1 MMWVGLNSFFPTHGW
16 IGENK
21 LKKDLTLSAIIRIFM
36 YQLQEKQDM
45 KKKLKTKEFKGYT
58 PEQLAY
64 FQAQEDMNDGIED
77 VQDVDYVD
85 YLMGNINNP
94 YDGMT
99 ETREFE
105 DLDGE
110 SDWFMD

>member
-1 MMWVGLNSFFPTHGW
+1 
-16 IGENK
+16 
-21 LKKDLTLSAIIRIFM
+21 
-36 YQLQEKQDM
+36 M

-58 PEQLAY
+58 EEQLSY
-64 FQAQEDMNDGIED
+64 FQYLNDQDDGVIDD

-85 YLMGNINNP
+85 YLMGNIHNP
-94 YDGMT
+94 YDGQT

>member
-1 MMWVGLNSFFPTHGW
+1 
-16 IGENK
+16 
-21 LKKDLTLSAIIRIFM
+21 
-36 YQLQEKQDM
+36 M

-85 YLMGNINNP
+85 YLMGNINNR

>member
-1 MMWVGLNSFFPTHGW
+1 
-16 IGENK
+16 
-21 LKKDLTLSAIIRIFM
+21 
-36 YQLQEKQDM
+36 M
-45 KKKLKTKEFKGYT
+45 KTKLKTKEFKGYT

-85 YLMGNINNP
+85 YLLGDVVNP
-94 YDGMT
+94 YEGTTMDT
-99 ETREFE
+99 EFD
-105 DLDGE
+105 DLGDD

>member
-1 MMWVGLNSFFPTHGW
+1 
-16 IGENK
+16 
-21 LKKDLTLSAIIRIFM
+21 
-36 YQLQEKQDM
+36 M

-85 YLMGNINNP
+85 YLLGDVDNP
-94 YDGMT
+94 YEGTTMDT
-99 ETREFE
+99 EFDELG
-105 DLDGE
+105 DD

>member
-1 MMWVGLNSFFPTHGW
+1 
-16 IGENK
+16 
-21 LKKDLTLSAIIRIFM
+21 
-36 YQLQEKQDM
+36 M

-64 FQAQEDMNDGIED
+64 FQAQEDMNDGVND

-85 YLMGNINNP
+85 YLLGDVNNP
-94 YDGMT
+94 HEGTTMDT
-99 ETREFE
+99 EFDELG
-105 DLDGE
+105 DD

>member
-1 MMWVGLNSFFPTHGW
+1 
-16 IGENK
+16 
-21 LKKDLTLSAIIRIFM
+21 
-36 YQLQEKQDM
+36 M

-58 PEQLAY
+58 EEQLSY
-64 FQAQEDMNDGIED
+64 FQYLNDQDDGVIDD

-85 YLMGNINNP
+85 YLLGDVDNP
-94 YDGMT
+94 YEGTTMT
-99 ETREFE
+99 TEFE

>member
-1 MMWVGLNSFFPTHGW
+1 
-16 IGENK
+16 
-21 LKKDLTLSAIIRIFM
+21 
-36 YQLQEKQDM
+36 M

-58 PEQLAY
+58 EEQLSY
-64 FQAQEDMNDGIED
+64 FQYLNDQDDGVIDD

-85 YLMGNINNP
+85 YLMGNVHNP
-94 YDGMT
+94 YDGQT

-110 SDWFMD
+110 SDWFLD

>member
-1 MMWVGLNSFFPTHGW
+1 
-16 IGENK
+16 
-21 LKKDLTLSAIIRIFM
+21 
-36 YQLQEKQDM
+36 M

-58 PEQLAY
+58 EEQLSY
-64 FQAQEDMNDGIED
+64 FQYLNDQDDGVIDD

-85 YLMGNINNP
+85 YLMGNVHNP
-94 YDGMT
+94 YDGQT

>member
-1 MMWVGLNSFFPTHGW
+1 
-16 IGENK
+16 
-21 LKKDLTLSAIIRIFM
+21 
-36 YQLQEKQDM
+36 M

-64 FQAQEDMNDGIED
+64 FQAQEDMNDGVED
-77 VQDVDYVD
+77 VLSVDYVD
-85 YLMGNINNP
+85 YLLGNVHNP
-94 YDGMT
+94 AQGTT
-99 ETREFE
+99 ETTEFE